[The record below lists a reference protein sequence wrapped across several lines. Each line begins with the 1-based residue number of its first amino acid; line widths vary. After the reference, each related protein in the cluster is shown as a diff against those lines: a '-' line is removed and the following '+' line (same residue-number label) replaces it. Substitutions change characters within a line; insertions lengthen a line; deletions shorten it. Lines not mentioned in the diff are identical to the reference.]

1 MIDFNHSLE
10 IAKSAALLA
19 GEFIIKSKATNFKI
33 LLNEAR
39 DLKLQ
44 LDLDA
49 ENIIKDYIS
58 AHSDYSILGE
68 ETGLTGKLEEH
79 YWVIDPL
86 DGTSNFLRDIPISC
100 VSIALMHDL
109 NPILG
114 VIYDFN
120 HEDLYF
126 GHKESRAFVNN
137 QEIQVSSL

>member
-49 ENIIKDYIS
+49 EI
-58 AHSDYSILGE
+58 
-68 ETGLTGKLEEH
+68 
-79 YWVIDPL
+79 
-86 DGTSNFLRDIPISC
+86 
-100 VSIALMHDL
+100 
-109 NPILG
+109 
-114 VIYDFN
+114 
-120 HEDLYF
+120 
-126 GHKESRAFVNN
+126 
-137 QEIQVSSL
+137 